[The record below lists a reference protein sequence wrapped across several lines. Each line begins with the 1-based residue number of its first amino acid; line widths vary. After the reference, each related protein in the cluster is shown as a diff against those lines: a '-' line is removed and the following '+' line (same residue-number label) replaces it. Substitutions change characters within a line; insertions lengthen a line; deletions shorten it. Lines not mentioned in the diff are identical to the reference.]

1 MLASFGEWRDGLR
14 RAAKLLVLGNPA
26 RHIPCGIT
34 AQLQIV
40 LNDSFGREPLPAAA
54 AAPDT
59 FARFRGRRRLTAGLA
74 TRRNPKASNLP
85 VMPLRLFAFGAGER
99 PRNGGGFVAGLFFG
113 AARSG
118 RPRYAP
124 PRMA

>member
-1 MLASFGEWRDGLR
+1 MNALRR

-26 RHIPCGIT
+26 HHIRCWIT
-34 AQLQIV
+34 AQLKIV
-40 LNDSFGREPLPAAA
+40 LNDSFGRQPLPAAA

-59 FARFRGRRRLTAGLA
+59 LARLRHWRRAAGLA
-74 TRRNPKASNLP
+74 TCGNPKARDLP
-85 VMPLRLFAFGAGER
+85 IMPLRLFAFGAGER
-99 PRNGGGFVAGLFFG
+99 PRHGGGFVAGLFRG

-118 RPRYAP
+118 RPRDAP

>member
-1 MLASFGEWRDGLR
+1 MNALR
-14 RAAKLLVLGNPA
+14 RAAKLFVLGNPA

-34 AQLQIV
+34 AQLKIV

-59 FARFRGRRRLTAGLA
+59 FARARGRRRAAGLA
-74 TRRNPKASNLP
+74 ARRNPKARDLSI
-85 VMPLRLFAFGAGER
+85 MPLRLFAFGAGER
-99 PRNGGGFVAGLFFG
+99 PRNGGGFVAGLVRG
-113 AARSG
+113 AAVSG
-118 RPRYAP
+118 RPRCAP

>member
-1 MLASFGEWRDGLR
+1 MNALR

-26 RHIPCGIT
+26 QHIACRIT

-40 LNDSFGREPLPAAA
+40 LNDSFGRQPLSAAA

-59 FARFRGRRRLTAGLA
+59 FARSWGWRRRVAGL
-74 TRRNPKASNLP
+74 TPRRNPKARDLSM
-85 VMPLRLFAFGAGER
+85 MPLRLFAFGAGER
-99 PRNGGGFVAGLFFG
+99 PRNGGGFVAGLFCG

-118 RPRYAP
+118 RPRDAP

>member
-1 MLASFGEWRDGLR
+1 MNALR

-26 RHIPCGIT
+26 HHIRCRIT

-40 LNDSFGREPLPAAA
+40 LNNSFGRQPLPAAA

-59 FARFRGRRRLTAGLA
+59 FARARDRRRAAAGLA

-99 PRNGGGFVAGLFFG
+99 PRNGDGFVAGFFFG